1 MNHAQFYRH
10 SKTNDAMVMNNN
22 NSNNNNNISS
32 PLKINKASHH
42 IKKLSN
48 SLPSSSSSSSL
59 YNAIAATTSTTFIPH
74 HQQQRQPV
82 IIYTH
87 SPKVIHTH
95 PRDFKAL
102 VQKLTGL
109 SPEEVSSH
117 SHPPQSMPMP
127 QYHPKSEPINEE
139 MDHDHD
145 PISGAESCFGDL
157 QLGHEENNYHRTNMT
172 NINTNINEKCDLLMN
187 DDNDSVVTDENNENN
202 GSSCIGDNSSA
213 SCYVP
218 PPQIFDLPNINDY
231 KDINSDFSNYN
242 YNNNINNL
250 SDSPS
255 FFDNNFAPFDPNP
268 ITNSSDYFFSDQ
280 QFCNYTD
287 SLFFMPS
294 MRNSFSSS
302 SSESIKELPDF

>member
-1 MNHAQFYRH
+1 MNHAQFYH
-10 SKTNDAMVMNNN
+10 HTNSNQAIV
-22 NSNNNNNISS
+22 NNNNNNNLSS

-42 IKKLSN
+42 IKKSLSN

-59 YNAIAATTSTTFIPH
+59 YNTVAATTSTTIIPH
-74 HQQQRQPV
+74 QQQQQQQQQRQPV

-109 SPEEVSSH
+109 SPEEVSS
-117 SHPPQSMPMP
+117 SPQSMPMP
-127 QYHPKSEPINEE
+127 QYHPKSEPINGE

-145 PISGAESCFGDL
+145 TIIGAESCFGDE
-157 QLGHEENNYHRTNMT
+157 QNNYHRNNMT

-187 DDNDSVVTDENNENN
+187 DDNDSVVTDENNEFN
-202 GSSCIGDNSSA
+202 GSSCIGDNNSSA

-218 PPQIFDLPNINDY
+218 RNPIFDLPIINDY
-231 KDINSDFSNYN
+231 KDTNNNDFSNYN
-242 YNNNINNL
+242 YNNNMNSL

-255 FFDNNFAPFDPNP
+255 FFDTNFTPFDPNP

-280 QFCNYTD
+280 QLSNYTD
-287 SLFFMPS
+287 SLFSMPS

>member
-1 MNHAQFYRH
+1 MNHAQFYHH

-22 NSNNNNNISS
+22 NNSNNNNTISS

-48 SLPSSSSSSSL
+48 SSPSSSSL
-59 YNAIAATTSTTFIPH
+59 YNAVAATTSTTFIPH

-109 SPEEVSSH
+109 SPEEVSTH

-157 QLGHEENNYHRTNMT
+157 RLGDEENNYHRTNMT

-187 DDNDSVVTDENNENN
+187 DDNDSVVTDENN

-213 SCYVP
+213 SCCVP
-218 PPQIFDLPNINDY
+218 PPPIFDLPNIDDY

-242 YNNNINNL
+242 YNNNINN
-250 SDSPS
+250 SPS